1 MPQVYKCLE
10 SATNLFGNGYFCDTM
25 QDEYNAYHGVTVV
38 LTSDEVL
45 EKLWRL
51 VEMAQPD
58 NLSFEDPLA
67 RASYAV
73 ILMELAQHLK
83 KVGENS
89 HITHIL
95 FGGGA

>member
-45 EKLWRL
+45 EKLWHL
-51 VEMAQPD
+51 VAMASALPM
-58 NLSFEDPLA
+58 PIPALA
-67 RASYAV
+67 RASYAG